1 MKQMLSRWL
10 LPFVLSF
17 GVLGSAAADTG
28 LPTALA
34 SPFVGQQGSS
44 FQDFATF
51 EIDVAK
57 LLQLDVVSIGLSNL
71 SLAISDTASHLV
83 VQGPFSSFG
92 NSFSSP
98 VSLDAGSYL
107 LTFAGTVVGTAA
119 VYGVTLTAV
128 PEPAEWMMIL
138 AGVAMMGFV
147 VSRRRNNV

>member
-17 GVLGSAAADTG
+17 GVLGSAAADSG
-28 LPTALA
+28 LPIALA

-57 LLQLDVVSIGLSNL
+57 LLQLDVVSLGLSNL
-71 SLAISDTASHLV
+71 SLAISNTGSKVV
-83 VQGPFSSFG
+83 VQGPFSFG
-92 NSFSSP
+92 SSLSSP
-98 VSLDAGSYL
+98 FSLDAGSYL
-107 LTFAGTVVGTAA
+107 LTFAGKVVAPAA
-119 VYGVTLTAV
+119 GYVVTLTAV